1 MDPRLILRVRT
12 NRRGA
17 IPLPQWVALLVGLSV
32 GNLVAVSFILAVQ
45 RNLPWEISLKYW
57 KRKR

>member
-1 MDPRLILRVRT
+1 MGPRLILRVRT
-12 NRRGA
+12 NRLGP
-17 IPLPQWVALLVGLSV
+17 IPRLQWVALLVGLSV
-32 GNLVAVSFILAVQ
+32 GNLVAASFILAVQ